1 MSEAPATIEIGTDR
15 PLRADAR
22 RNREAVLKA
31 ARKVFAEKGTDA
43 QMDDIARKAKVGV
56 GTVYRH
62 FPTKDALLEE
72 LVRETFRQMAS
83 WLEEAL
89 KAEDSWSAFVD
100 VMWRGAELHAKDR
113 GFTEV
118 VADAKR
124 RIADEAAYEAGVTAG
139 MGELL
144 TRAQAAGQL
153 RPDVRPEDLQP
164 LFCSL
169 GAVMHGF
176 EDPACWRRH
185 LTLMLDALRA
195 DAAVSPLRP

>member
-1 MSEAPATIEIGTDR
+1 MSDAPATAALPEAR

-22 RNREAVLKA
+22 RNREAILKA
-31 ARKVFAEKGTDA
+31 ARKVFAEKGTEA

-72 LVRETFRQMAS
+72 LVRETFRQMAVWTS
-83 WLEEAL
+83 EAL
-89 KAEDSWSAFVD
+89 AADDAWGAFVD

-113 GFTEV
+113 ALSEV

-124 RIADEAAYEAGVTAG
+124 RIADQAAEEYGVTAA
-139 MGELL
+139 MGELM
-144 TRAQAAGQL
+144 TRAQAAGQM
-153 RPDVRPEDLQP
+153 RSDVSPRDLP
-164 LFCSL
+164 AMFCSL

-176 EDPACWRRH
+176 EDPSFWRRH
-185 LTLMLDALRA
+185 LTLMLDALRV
-195 DAAVSPLRP
+195 DAA